1 MLMYSVVGGVVVLFS
16 SRRRHTRCALVTGVQ
31 TCALPISLTYGIA
44 ATALA
49 ADQAGHPNALSR
61 WIAPLGVLT
70 YGIYMLHPIIRSLG
84 YPLMMAAGFE
94 SNLAIT
100 ICGLFVL
107 PAAYLSYVWFENP
120 ARRWISR
127 WRLRS
132 PRVVAST

>member
-1 MLMYSVVGGVVVLFS
+1 MF
-16 SRRRHTRCALVTGVQ
+16 A
-31 TCALPISLTYGIA
+31 LTYGIA

-127 WRLRS
+127 SEEHTSELQSLMRISYAVFCLKKKNNNK
-132 PRVVAST
+132 

>member
-1 MLMYSVVGGVVVLFS
+1 MF
-16 SRRRHTRCALVTGVQ
+16 A
-31 TCALPISLTYGIA
+31 LTYGIA
-44 ATALA
+44 ATALS

-100 ICGLFVL
+100 LCVLFVL
-107 PAAYLSYVWFENP
+107 PAAYLSYVRSDE
-120 ARRWISR
+120 RRVGKEGVIR
-127 WRLRS
+127 CNFRG
-132 PRVVAST
+132 VQE

>member
-1 MLMYSVVGGVVVLFS
+1 MF
-16 SRRRHTRCALVTGVQ
+16 A
-31 TCALPISLTYGIA
+31 LTYGIA

-94 SNLAIT
+94 SNLAIA

-132 PRVVAST
+132 PRRSEERRVGKECVSTCRYRWSPNHQKTNTIVINNNNII

>member
-1 MLMYSVVGGVVVLFS
+1 MLPLAFGILLGLVGLFIVG
-16 SRRRHTRCALVTGVQ
+16 AIVGADQ
-31 TCALPISLTYGIA
+31 KIIFALTYGIA

-94 SNLAIT
+94 SNPAIT
-100 ICGLFVL
+100 IRSEEHPSELQSL
-107 PAAYLSYVWFENP
+107 MRLSYAV
-120 ARRWISR
+120 
-127 WRLRS
+127 LC
-132 PRVVAST
+132 